1 MMMEEIAEQIREIK
15 FRFRQAMNGVASARM
30 REQGL
35 CYRLNF
41 GIEVPRLRA
50 IASEFEKNHELAQA
64 LWKEEIRESKI
75 LAAMLMPVGR
85 FYPEVADI
93 WVEQIPTQE
102 IAELTVMNLFQHL
115 PYASEAAFRW
125 VADSRPMF
133 EVCGL
138 LLLTRLC
145 MRGCEFN
152 EAAAY
157 ELVDQAVTA
166 MQDPNQQVA
175 RQAFILL
182 RRYMQNGRERTAQV
196 LDALKGMI
204 SADECRQGWLEQLR
218 YEAETDI

>member
-1 MMMEEIAEQIREIK
+1 MEEIAEQIREIK

-35 CYRLNF
+35 CYKLNF
-41 GIEVPRLRA
+41 GIEVPRLQA

-64 LWKEEIRESKI
+64 LWKEDIRESKI
-75 LAAMLMPVGR
+75 LAAMLMPVER

-102 IAELTVMNLFQHL
+102 IAELTVMYLFQHL

-196 LDALKGMI
+196 LDTLKGMT
-204 SADECRQGWLEQLR
+204 SAEECRQGWLEQLR

>member
-1 MMMEEIAEQIREIK
+1 MEEIAEQIREIK
-15 FRFRQAMNGVASARM
+15 FRFRQAMNGVASTQM

-35 CYRLNF
+35 CYKLNF
-41 GIEVPRLRA
+41 GIELPRLQA
-50 IASEFEKNHELAQA
+50 IASEFPKNHELAQT

-75 LAAMLMPVGR
+75 LAAMLMPVER

-102 IAELTVMNLFQHL
+102 IAELTVMYLFQHL

-125 VADSRPMF
+125 VADNRPMF

-157 ELVDQAVTA
+157 ELVDQAITA
-166 MQDPNQQVA
+166 MQDPHPQVA

-182 RRYMQNGRERTAQV
+182 RRYMQNSREQAAQV
-196 LDALKGMI
+196 LDALKGMTCN
-204 SADECRQGWLEQLR
+204 DECRQGWMEQLQ

>member
-41 GIEVPRLRA
+41 GIEVPRLQA

-75 LAAMLMPVGR
+75 LAAMLMPVER

-125 VADSRPMF
+125 VADCRPMF